1 MLSIEASLL
10 YTGETETIYR
20 LFVVDIFALS
30 MITLMVL
37 IGQVMYF
44 DTKKVT
50 DKWRLKKAWWDCS
63 DGIWSEFWLV
73 P

>member
-50 DKWRLKKAWWDCS
+50 DK
-63 DGIWSEFWLV
+63 
-73 P
+73 